1 MSVKK
6 KTKKKLHK
14 KDLPN
19 KCIVCGKPCRRMF
32 CCAKCKFADF
42 KKRRSVNNCLIC
54 GKPCTNLYCSTTCS
68 GIDNIKEAYK
78 ATCEFCGKE
87 FTYKIPAYK
96 KRGQMRFC
104 SYKCKSSKYIINDNF
119 FKGSDNIPQIY
130 QTMGFIFAAGVIMDI
145 KLGIID
151 LIAEEEKLK
160 KLAATMNSTYKIQKT
175 DNNLYRT
182 YIRSNEITDYLF
194 DLGFTLT
201 HETHQFPTILPEY
214 KLDFIKGFASVNSE
228 LHQNDEIM
236 FVKIKSYSIAREI
249 AEILQC
255 ELVTKHLGFICIVRD
270 PKILSL

>member
-1 MSVKK
+1 MSVNKI
-6 KTKKKLHK
+6 TKE
-14 KDLPN
+14 LPN
-19 KCIVCGKPCRRMF
+19 KCVVCGKPCRRMY
-32 CCAKCKFADF
+32 CCSKCKFVDF
-42 KKRRSVNNCLIC
+42 KKRISINNCLIC
-54 GKPCTNLYCSTTCS
+54 GKPCSNLYCSRKCS

-104 SYKCKSSKYIINDNF
+104 SYKCQSSKYIVDDNF
-119 FKGSDNIPQIY
+119 FKGSDNISQIY
-130 QTMGFIFAAGVIMDI
+130 QTMGFIFASGVIMDI

-160 KLAATMNSTYKIQKT
+160 KLASTINSTYKIRKT

-182 YIRSNEITDYLF
+182 YIRSAEITNYLF
-194 DLGFTLT
+194 DLGFTSN

-228 LHQNDEIM
+228 LHQNEEIM
-236 FVKIKSYSIAREI
+236 FVKVKSYSIAREI
-249 AEILQC
+249 TEILQS
-255 ELVTKHLGFICIVRD
+255 ELVSKHLGFICIVRE
-270 PKILSL
+270 PKILTL